1 MRTLVVAEKFNT
13 ALRIAVVLSDGRM
26 KRERLEGTSVFRF
39 ERPDG
44 EWSIVG
50 LRGHI
55 VELDYPEELNQWSME
70 GLPALLEAPPL
81 KRVTATAIVAALE
94 TMARGFDRVILA
106 TDFDRE
112 GELIALE
119 CLEILHAVHPGL
131 VVKRARYSA
140 LTREEIERS
149 FAELVE
155 LDRPLAE
162 AAGARQEIDLVWGA
176 LLTRYLT
183 LSADHRDQGFF
194 SAGRVQT
201 PTLALLVARDQEIR
215 EFVPSPFWTLRAES
229 EVDSQTFRL
238 QHTHG
243 IFTDRREADEVLAK
257 VKNATKGIVTAF
269 EETEYRRRPPVPFS
283 TTLFIAEASRLGIG
297 AANAMR
303 IGEDLYTRGI
313 ISYPRTDN
321 TVYPKG
327 VGLRTLAEKFLESP
341 FKAEAEYV
349 LTQETL
355 RPSRGRVATTDHP
368 PIYPTSVVDP
378 KKLRPDAQKIYE
390 LVVRRFLA
398 TLAPDAVGR
407 HREATVTINAEPFQA
422 AGTKLDDIGW
432 YRIYTYMTP
441 EETLI
446 PVLTVGA
453 NVPVR
458 NVELNEEMTRPPRRY
473 TQGSLVQEMER
484 LGLGTKSTRADVIQK
499 MLDRH
504 YITARQLEPTST
516 GIAVIEALQAHAP
529 VITRPDMTHRLEEE
543 MGLVAEG
550 KKPRD
555 EVIADSRAMLR
566 EAYGL
571 LTTNA
576 AGVRA
581 TLNGALDRQHFAGP
595 CPKCGGALRLAR
607 SPRGSRWIQCVNNPA
622 TCPTSFPLPAAG
634 FVELAPEY
642 LCPGCQ
648 TPRVRITFRGQ
659 RPDLY
664 CVNPE
669 CAEHKK
675 RFFVGSCPSCHL
687 PLAVRYSRFGKR
699 FVGCTGYP
707 TCSVTFP
714 LPQRGR
720 LDVSPEPC
728 AVCHSPEVTAI
739 EAGRPPWK
747 TCINPECPT
756 RVAKREAKEAR
767 DKERLKVKRAKEAAT
782 RKRVKLKAE
791 KLAAKSAA
799 SADGAS
805 PKPTPARARRPKA
818 VPTSP
823 VVALPAAPP
832 PPTSSPPMIVPP
844 SVPAEAAVRPRRT
857 KSAETPSAPPAAP
870 VRRKAGRRK
879 PAEKP
884 PETVDD
890 TPRG

>member
-1 MRTLVVAEKFNT
+1 
-13 ALRIAVVLSDGRM
+13 
-26 KRERLEGTSVFRF
+26 
-39 ERPDG
+39 
-44 EWSIVG
+44 
-50 LRGHI
+50 
-55 VELDYPEELNQWSME
+55 
-70 GLPALLEAPPL
+70 
-81 KRVTATAIVAALE
+81 
-94 TMARGFDRVILA
+94 
-106 TDFDRE
+106 
-112 GELIALE
+112 
-119 CLEILHAVHPGL
+119 
-131 VVKRARYSA
+131 
-140 LTREEIERS
+140 
-149 FAELVE
+149 
-155 LDRPLAE
+155 
-162 AAGARQEIDLVWGA
+162 
-176 LLTRYLT
+176 
-183 LSADHRDQGFF
+183 
-194 SAGRVQT
+194 
-201 PTLALLVARDQEIR
+201 
-215 EFVPSPFWTLRAES
+215 
-229 EVDSQTFRL
+229 
-238 QHTHG
+238 
-243 IFTDRREADEVLAK
+243 
-257 VKNATKGIVTAF
+257 
-269 EETEYRRRPPVPFS
+269 
-283 TTLFIAEASRLGIG
+283 
-297 AANAMR
+297 
-303 IGEDLYTRGI
+303 
-313 ISYPRTDN
+313 
-321 TVYPKG
+321 
-327 VGLRTLAEKFLESP
+327 
-341 FKAEAEYV
+341 
-349 LTQETL
+349 
-355 RPSRGRVATTDHP
+355 
-368 PIYPTSVVDP
+368 
-378 KKLRPDAQKIYE
+378 
-390 LVVRRFLA
+390 
-398 TLAPDAVGR
+398 
-407 HREATVTINAEPFQA
+407 
-422 AGTKLDDIGW
+422 
-432 YRIYTYMTP
+432 
-441 EETLI
+441 
-446 PVLTVGA
+446 
-453 NVPVR
+453 
-458 NVELNEEMTRPPRRY
+458 
-473 TQGSLVQEMER
+473 
-484 LGLGTKSTRADVIQK
+484 
-499 MLDRH
+499 
-504 YITARQLEPTST
+504 
-516 GIAVIEALQAHAP
+516 
-529 VITRPDMTHRLEEE
+529 
-543 MGLVAEG
+543 
-550 KKPRD
+550 
-555 EVIADSRAMLR
+555 MLR